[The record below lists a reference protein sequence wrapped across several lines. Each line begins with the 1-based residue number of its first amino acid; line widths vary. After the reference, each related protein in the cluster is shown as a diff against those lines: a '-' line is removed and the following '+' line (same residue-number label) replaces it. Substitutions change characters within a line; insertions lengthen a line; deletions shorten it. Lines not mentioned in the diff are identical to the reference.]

1 MEVERHTDGI
11 GKTKEGRNLVRKVYI
26 YVETKKERENRA
38 EEGWVGGRGG
48 AKTGVKGRAIKMRD
62 REKER
67 S

>member
-1 MEVERHTDGI
+1 M
-11 GKTKEGRNLVRKVYI
+11 YI